1 MQCKRLICKRSNGLI
16 YGVFHIRYSINK
28 DIELLSFVEIGE
40 EYDDWLLKH
49 LAVIDDVDKTK
60 EAIYNLVINEK
71 SYSDIILDSIMVV
84 IV

>member
-1 MQCKRLICKRSNGLI
+1 MQCKRLICKCSNGLI

-49 LAVIDDVDKTK
+49 LAPIDDVNKTK
-60 EAIYNLVINEK
+60 EAIYNLVINDK
-71 SYSDIILDSIMVV
+71 NYSDIILDSIIVV